1 MSDEC
6 IHGFVDGL
14 CATCNPKP
22 VAETAVAARSATRSR
37 VSAPPRATVRSLR
50 AAARVPVGSAPAD
63 TLLEQRIYHLTHVT
77 NLAGIRERRAVIAGA
92 EPTLDL
98 SPAELRIERR
108 DTHVPG
114 GSVSGSSDSRG
125 ADATLA
131 DFVPFFLSPDAA
143 LWQSLRAG
151 LDHPRLSASARA
163 ADPLEFVFLVSTVRH
178 VVAAD
183 QAFLIADRNVE
194 GATTRFATTREDA
207 ERMLRRL
214 RSDAD
219 GSQLV
224 DAELLVAEALPFESV
239 SLIGVANDRV
249 RQTVRDLL
257 AGSDFTPKISVYPP
271 WFQPSNESANRRV
284 RGCSSNHLATYQH
297 IGTILRSLVDS
308 TSSTANFTTS
318 AA

>member
-1 MSDEC
+1 VFHQNGDLNRTGGFRVSDEC

-22 VAETAVAARSATRSR
+22 VAEVSVAARPAARSR
-37 VSAPPRATVRSLR
+37 VAAPPRATVRSLR

-63 TLLEQRIYHLTHVT
+63 TLLEQRIYHVTHVT
-77 NLAGIRERRAVIAGA
+77 NLAGIRERRAIIAGS

-98 SPAELRIERR
+98 SPAELRRERGEIP
-108 DTHVPG
+108 VPG
-114 GSVSGSSDSRG
+114 ISDS
-125 ADATLA
+125 TIA

-151 LDHPRLSASARA
+151 LDHPRVSAGASA

-183 QAFLIADRNVE
+183 RAFLIADGNVE
-194 GATTRFATTREDA
+194 GPTTRFATTREDA
-207 ERMLRRL
+207 ERMLYRL

-239 SLIGVANDRV
+239 TLIGVANDRV

-271 WFQPSNESANRRV
+271 WFQPSSE
-284 RGCSSNHLATYQH
+284 
-297 IGTILRSLVDS
+297 
-308 TSSTANFTTS
+308 
-318 AA
+318 

>member
-22 VAETAVAARSATRSR
+22 VAEVLAAPRTATRSR
-37 VSAPPRATVRSLR
+37 VAAPPRATVRSLR

-98 SPAELRIERR
+98 SPAELRSDRR
-108 DTHVPG
+108 EIPVPG
-114 GSVSGSSDSRG
+114 AG
-125 ADATLA
+125 DATLA

-151 LDHPRLSASARA
+151 LEHPRLSASARA

-183 QAFLIADRNVE
+183 RAFVIADRNME
-194 GATTRFATTREDA
+194 GQATRFATTREDA
-207 ERMLRRL
+207 ERMLYRL
-214 RSDAD
+214 RADAD

-239 SLIGVANDRV
+239 TLIGVANDRV
-249 RQTVRDLL
+249 RQSVRELL

-271 WFQPSNESANRRV
+271 WFQPSTE
-284 RGCSSNHLATYQH
+284 
-297 IGTILRSLVDS
+297 
-308 TSSTANFTTS
+308 
-318 AA
+318 